1 MAAVPK
7 IPLVDVKAQYA
18 PLADELRERLDAVL
32 DSSTFIR
39 GPNVQAFEEEAAAYL
54 GVKRTVGVANGTDA
68 LVLVLDAMGIGPGDE
83 VICPAFTFY
92 ATAESIARRGATPVF
107 ADIDPATLN
116 LDSEDTAARITD
128 RTRAIMPV
136 HLFGRP
142 APVVELAELGLPL
155 IEDAAQAFGSP
166 GIASSAVST
175 FSFYPTKNLFCLGD
189 GGLVAANDEDL
200 AERIRMLAFHG
211 SRDKTDFQF
220 VGYNSRLDELQA
232 AFLRV
237 FLTHLDEWTRA
248 RREAAA
254 RYAELGLG
262 ELVQLPEDEPGHV
275 YHLFVCRSPER
286 DRIRA
291 ALSAAD
297 IASAVYYT
305 TPLHLQ
311 QALRFL
317 GWDSGSLPETER
329 AAQEN
334 FSLPLWPGIPAGRA
348 GAGSR
353 DGAFRRGCRRPLIPV
368 NRHRLWQVAADALL
382 IAAAWF
388 LAFQLRFDF
397 NVPPTFA
404 DALLATTVLV
414 VAIKLAVFVAFGFYN
429 RWWRYVSTKDMWRA
443 ALGVLV
449 ASALAALAV
458 YFGDPFERRLPR
470 GVVIIDFI
478 LLLGLVAGTRLAA
491 RTIFERPAAS
501 GLVARGKEVIVVG
514 AGDAGQLVIREMQRS
529 RQLGYTPIGI
539 VDDDPRKKNL
549 RVHGVRVLGTTEALP
564 HILRDNKPDEL
575 LIAIP
580 SASGED
586 RQKVVEIARR
596 AGVPVKTLPGL
607 YELISDDDNL
617 AGRIRPVQVEDVLG
631 REPVEVDV
639 AAISEYLAGETVLV
653 TGAGGSIGSE
663 LCRQIARAGPA
674 RLVLVDQ
681 GETALFEIEREL
693 VDEREF
699 TASIPVLADVS
710 DRTRIRSV
718 FERYRPGVVFHA
730 AAYKHV
736 PLMEANPLES
746 VRNNVLATR
755 VIADTAV
762 EFEAKR
768 FVLIST
774 DKALNPRAVYG
785 QCKALCEWIVEA
797 YGSRDDVPTRF
808 VAVRFG
814 NVLGSAG
821 SVITI
826 FKRQIE
832 QGGPVTITH
841 PEMTRYFMTTP
852 EAVSLVVQ
860 AGAIGGGGEIFVLDM
875 GEPVGILD
883 LARDMIRLSG
893 KEPERDIPIDFIG
906 VRAGEKLHEQLW
918 GADEEVADT
927 GHPKISRARRV
938 PVDASLAG

>member
-1 MAAVPK
+1 M
-7 IPLVDVKAQYA
+7 I
-18 PLADELRERLDAVL
+18 
-32 DSSTFIR
+32 
-39 GPNVQAFEEEAAAYL
+39 
-54 GVKRTVGVANGTDA
+54 
-68 LVLVLDAMGIGPGDE
+68 
-83 VICPAFTFY
+83 
-92 ATAESIARRGATPVF
+92 
-107 ADIDPATLN
+107 
-116 LDSEDTAARITD
+116 
-128 RTRAIMPV
+128 
-136 HLFGRP
+136 
-142 APVVELAELGLPL
+142 
-155 IEDAAQAFGSP
+155 
-166 GIASSAVST
+166 
-175 FSFYPTKNLFCLGD
+175 
-189 GGLVAANDEDL
+189 
-200 AERIRMLAFHG
+200 
-211 SRDKTDFQF
+211 
-220 VGYNSRLDELQA
+220 
-232 AFLRV
+232 
-237 FLTHLDEWTRA
+237 
-248 RREAAA
+248 
-254 RYAELGLG
+254 
-262 ELVQLPEDEPGHV
+262 
-275 YHLFVCRSPER
+275 
-286 DRIRA
+286 
-291 ALSAAD
+291 
-297 IASAVYYT
+297 
-305 TPLHLQ
+305 
-311 QALRFL
+311 
-317 GWDSGSLPETER
+317 
-329 AAQEN
+329 
-334 FSLPLWPGIPAGRA
+334 
-348 GAGSR
+348 
-353 DGAFRRGCRRPLIPV
+353 IPV
-368 NRHRLWQVAADALL
+368 NRHRLWQLVADSLL
-382 IAAAWF
+382 IAAAWV

-397 NVPPTFA
+397 NVPPTF
-404 DALLATTVLV
+404 DGALLETTILV
-414 VAIKLAVFVAFGFYN
+414 VAIKLVVFVAFGFYN

-491 RTIFERPAAS
+491 RTIFERPGAS
-501 GLVARGKEVIVVG
+501 RLVARGKEVIVVG

-549 RVHGVRVLGTTEALP
+549 RVHGVRVLGTTQELS

-596 AGVPVKTLPGL
+596 QGVPLKTLPGL

-639 AAISEYLAGETVLV
+639 GSIAQYLDGETVLV

-663 LCRQIARAGPA
+663 LCRQIARSGPA

-681 GETALFEIEREL
+681 AETALFEIEREL
-693 VDEREF
+693 VDERDF

-710 DRTRIRSV
+710 DRARIRSV

-736 PLMEANPLES
+736 PLMEANPLEA

-755 VIADTAV
+755 VVADTAV

-774 DKALNPRAVYG
+774 DKALNPKAVYG

-808 VAVRFG
+808 VGVRFG
-814 NVLGSAG
+814 NVLGSSG

-875 GEPVGILD
+875 GEPVAILD

-893 KEPERDIPIDFIG
+893 KEPEREIPIEFIG
-906 VRAGEKLHEQLW
+906 VRAGEKLHEELW

-927 GHPKISRARRV
+927 GHPKISCARRV
-938 PVDASLAG
+938 PIAGAWLEEELAELERLVRDGETLEAVSRLSRMVRSPQRVRAPTKTSAYT